1 MWVYWVLEMW
11 WKWGTECFILINF
24 DLNSHMRLVAIILDS
39 TDPESRR
46 KVFHYDSKPNHTVTK
61 VDLPLLEAVRP
72 ILWYNPQSTS
82 IYLIFHYGPVFCM
95 SSRQGK
101 YQFAPITGAAALQGN
116 WVTPKPAIP
125 ARPCGHISLNWT
137 VVESSVSR

>member
-1 MWVYWVLEMW
+1 
-11 WKWGTECFILINF
+11 
-24 DLNSHMRLVAIILDS
+24 MRLVAIILDS
-39 TDPESRR
+39 TDPEGRR

-61 VDLPLLEAVRP
+61 VDLPLLEAARP

-95 SSRQGK
+95 SSCQGK

-116 WVTPKPAIP
+116 
-125 ARPCGHISLNWT
+125 
-137 VVESSVSR
+137 